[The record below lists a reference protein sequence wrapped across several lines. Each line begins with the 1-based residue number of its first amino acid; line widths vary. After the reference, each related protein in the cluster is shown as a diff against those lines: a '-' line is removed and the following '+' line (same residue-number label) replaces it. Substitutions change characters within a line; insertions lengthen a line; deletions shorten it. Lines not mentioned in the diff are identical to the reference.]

1 MKAVERIW
9 LAALVFVLVAGG
21 AVSADVRLEI
31 PTPGALGRR
40 GIEKLVDVPD
50 SLARMEHREQEWW
63 LQSAQAA
70 VVSASRAAG
79 RMEAA
84 CRVEFLMLDSARNE
98 AKVLIS
104 YEEGPVYHF
113 AAPLLRF
120 ADDSGPGTPPPRAL
134 PIRGGDVYSQERVSE
149 HLQAVVEFYRRRG
162 WLDAS
167 ATPAVRADTSEDSMH
182 LVVDVS
188 VGRVAVFGGFS
199 VSFDGKA
206 LTDTGFLRDLWGVEE
221 GDTLRSEALA
231 KFNRKM
237 YRTRLFSSVRI
248 DRRPMEDDSSRTRV
262 SLVLKER
269 KPGVVEGAVSWE
281 PTFGWGLEGVVR
293 HRNAFG
299 RFHEFSVT
307 GNVAEREQ
315 HLRGGYATPLLF
327 GTPISLDYGLT
338 AKQQSA
344 GLVDP
349 DPVREFSLSNEGTFS
364 YPPTD
369 WASLSLTLNT
379 ERLTKYY
386 EMAPSQ
392 VLYQY
397 AVILGGVLDFRDE
410 PFDPISG
417 WTLRGVLGNGG
428 QFGFDSTYTWVQS
441 QGKAWVPLF
450 WRFLSATALE
460 GGMFLNST
468 TVDGAGIFWQGGGR
482 SVRSYKYNEAKVVP
496 AEGEALRPRYLRA
509 SAELRMNLPWNV
521 QLVEFQDWARLWN
534 EGEEPD
540 LDAISKAWIGYGF
553 GLRYRISLLSLR
565 LDYSLGRG
573 SERWAFD
580 LAQAI

>member
-1 MKAVERIW
+1 MRFVTLSMHAV
-9 LAALVFVLVAGG
+9 LASALLLG
-21 AVSADVRLEI
+21 AVAHADVRLEI
-31 PTPGALGRR
+31 PTPGGLGRR
-40 GIEKLVDVPD
+40 GIEKLVDVSD
-50 SLARMEHREQEWW
+50 TLARMERREQEWW
-63 LQSAQAA
+63 AQSAQSAI
-70 VVSASRAAG
+70 VSASRAAG
-79 RMEAA
+79 RMEAR
-84 CRVEFLMLDSARNE
+84 CRIEFMLLDSAKDE

-104 YEEGPVYHF
+104 YEEGPIYHF

-120 ADDSGPGTPPPRAL
+120 ADDSGPGTPPARAL
-134 PIRGGDVYSQERVSE
+134 PIRSGGVYSQERISE
-149 HLQAVVEFYRRRG
+149 HLQAVVEYYRRRG

-167 ATPAVRADTSEDSMH
+167 ATPSVRVDTLTDS
-182 LVVDVS
+182 VFVAVDVV
-188 VGRVAVFGGFS
+188 VGQVAVFGGFS
-199 VSFDGKA
+199 VAFEGKT
-206 LTDTGFLRDLWGVEE
+206 LTDTAFLRDLWGVQV
-221 GDTLRSEALA
+221 GDTLRSEALT

-237 YRTRLFSSVRI
+237 YRTRLFSSVRL
-248 DRRPMEDDSSRTRV
+248 DRKPMDGDSSRTRID
-262 SLVLKER
+262 LVLKER
-269 KPGVVEGAVSWE
+269 APGSVEGAVSWE
-281 PTFGWGLEGVVR
+281 PTFGWGLEGLMR
-293 HRNAFG
+293 HRNMFG

-315 HLRGGYATPLLF
+315 HIRGGYATPLLF

-364 YPPTD
+364 YPPAD

-386 EMAPSQ
+386 EMQPYQ

-417 WTLRGVLGNGG
+417 WTLRGVVGNGG

-450 WRFLSATALE
+450 WRFVSATALE

-482 SVRSYKYNEAKVVP
+482 SVRSFKYNEAKVEP
-496 AEGEALRPRYLRA
+496 GEGVALRPRYVRA

-521 QLVEFQDWARLWN
+521 QIVEFQDWARLWN
-534 EGEEPD
+534 EGDAPA
-540 LDAISKAWIGYGF
+540 LDQLSKAWLGYGL